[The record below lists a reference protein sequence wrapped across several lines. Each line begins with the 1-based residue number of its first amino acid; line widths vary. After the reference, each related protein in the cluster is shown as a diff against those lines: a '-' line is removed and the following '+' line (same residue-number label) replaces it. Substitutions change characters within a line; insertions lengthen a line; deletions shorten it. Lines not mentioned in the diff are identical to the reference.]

1 MEVCCQS
8 FSYQGGLL
16 SELQLS
22 GRFVVRASVIRE
34 VCCQSFSYQGGL
46 LSELQLSGRFVVRAS
61 VIREVWDLIK
71 WLNTATFFR
80 ACPKPGPGFPM
91 SYVMVYF
98 MFSELR

>member
-1 MEVCCQS
+1 
-8 FSYQGGLL
+8 L

-22 GRFVVRASVIRE
+22 GRFVVRASVIK
-34 VCCQSFSYQGGL
+34 QGGL
-46 LSELQLSGRFVVRAS
+46 LSELTVIKQGGLLSEFQLSGRFVVRAS

-71 WLNTATFFR
+71 WFNIATFFR